1 MRLFSEMNRE
11 ELRREIERLEEEM
24 RRARRN
30 GFESELEILRQ
41 RINLAKSYL
50 TDPNQIRPGAK
61 YEVEGSDKPFFV
73 EYLRGVMA
81 WGHWEGDAEPVALP
95 IGILKP
101 LGPED

>member
-30 GFESELEILRQ
+30 GFVSELEILRQ

-73 EYLRGVMA
+73 EYSGGS
-81 WGHWEGDAEPVALP
+81 WPGG
-95 IGILKP
+95 IGREMRNP
-101 LGPED
+101 SPFRSAS